1 MTDVLDRMAAANPVR
16 EDGRPPI
23 DDVWRKI
30 TADEAQAPRRP
41 WRRRG
46 GRALLIAAA
55 VVPVVVVVLVA
66 ISTHAVRRTP
76 PRPALRRTHHVPSTI
91 DPAVQRSARQAL
103 VGRSGSIVV
112 MNPQTG
118 AIEAMAA
125 TGDLRGSAAS
135 VPPGA
140 TFDVV
145 TLATA
150 LTSGRYGPDSLVSGA
165 SPLGSA
171 GSQVRNDEGQS
182 FGRLTLSD
190 ALTFSVNTVFA
201 RVGAG
206 VGADALL
213 RQMRLF
219 RLSAARSGTAGSVA
233 VAPLAAGQGSV
244 TATPLEL
251 ATIAAA
257 IANGGR
263 LAEPHATALTG
274 PAPQRLVMSARTARS
289 LTQMLRR
296 VVTHGTATAA
306 NLPGL
311 DIAGKTGTAPVG
323 GAGRNHGTVAS
334 FIGFAPAD
342 HPTVAI
348 AVVLAALRDGF
359 GGTDA
364 APIAARVIG
373 TVLRAAP

>member
-1 MTDVLDRMAAANPVR
+1 MTDVMDRLAAANPAA
-16 EDGRPPI
+16 EDECPQL

-30 TADEAQAPRRP
+30 DAKAPVHERP
-41 WRRRG
+41 AWRRRG

-55 VVPVVVVVLVA
+55 ALPV
-66 ISTHAVRRTP
+66 IAVGLIVMSARRAP
-76 PRPALRRTHHVPSTI
+76 PAPSHPAVEGGHHLHSTI
-91 DPAVQRSARQAL
+91 DPAVQRTAVRAL
-103 VGRSGSIVV
+103 GARSGSIVV
-112 MNPQTG
+112 MDPRTG

-125 TGDLRGSAAS
+125 SGDLRGGARAP

-150 LTSGRYGPDSLVSGA
+150 LGTGRYGPNSVVSGD
-165 SPLGSA
+165 SPVGAA
-171 GSQVRNDEGQS
+171 GAQVRNDEGQS

-190 ALTFSVNTVFA
+190 ALSFSVNTAFA
-201 RVGAG
+201 RVGTDLGAG
-206 VGADALL
+206 LL
-213 RQMRLF
+213 SREMRLF
-219 RLSAARSGTAGSVA
+219 ALSSRPDAAGAGA
-233 VAPLAAGQGSV
+233 VGPLAAGQGSI
-244 TATPLEL
+244 TATPLQL

-263 LAEPHATALTG
+263 LAQPHASELAR
-274 PAPQRLVMSARTARS
+274 PAPGRTVMPTRAAQL

-311 DIAGKTGTAPVG
+311 QIAGKTGTAPVDGVAG
-323 GAGRNHGTVAS
+323 GRGTVVS

-348 AVVLAALRDGF
+348 AVVLTAPRGSF
-359 GGTDA
+359 GGTAA
-364 APIAARVIG
+364 APIAARVIRDA
-373 TVLRAAP
+373 LRRHP